1 MPKLAFHFDF
11 GSPNAYLAHL
21 VIPEIEQRTGAKF
34 EYVPV
39 LLGGVYK
46 LTGNRSP
53 AESLAGI
60 KNKPQYERLETA
72 RFLKRHGIARF
83 RQNPFFPV
91 NTLTIMRGAIAA
103 QRLGVFERYVDE
115 IYRHMWSE
123 PKKLDDPAVLRAAL
137 IESGFDADRFA
148 ELVQDAGVKA
158 QLLDNTERS
167 VARGTFGSPTF
178 FVGDEI
184 FFGKDRLR
192 DVEEMILTARTR
204 RPANLDVM
212 LKRFEQPDEVRTFEK
227 GKFEIVRIGGM
238 TIGRATYEPGWK
250 WSLHVGPAIGAS
262 SCPVEHVGIVVS
274 GRATAAMDN
283 GTIFEMRPGDLFHI
297 APGHDS
303 WVVGD
308 EPYVSLHFLGVEHY
322 ANHS

>member
-1 MPKLAFHFDF
+1 MVKPMAQLEFHFDF

-21 VIPEIEQRTGAKF
+21 VIPEIEQRAGAKF
-34 EYVPV
+34 DYVPV

-60 KNKPQYERLETA
+60 KNKPDYERLETA
-72 RFLKRHGIARF
+72 RFIERHGITSYRH
-83 RQNPFFPV
+83 NPFFPV

-137 IESGFDADRFA
+137 LESGLDAEHLGD
-148 ELVQDAGVKA
+148 LVQDAEVKL
-158 QLLDNTERS
+158 QLLENTERS

-192 DVEEMILTARTR
+192 DVEEMILATR
-204 RPANLDVM
+204 
-212 LKRFEQPDEVRTFEK
+212 
-227 GKFEIVRIGGM
+227 
-238 TIGRATYEPGWK
+238 
-250 WSLHVGPAIGAS
+250 
-262 SCPVEHVGIVVS
+262 
-274 GRATAAMDN
+274 
-283 GTIFEMRPGDLFHI
+283 
-297 APGHDS
+297 
-303 WVVGD
+303 
-308 EPYVSLHFLGVEHY
+308 
-322 ANHS
+322 